1 MKTSSQKNLLAL
13 AAALALSGAAQAAV
27 FVANLE
33 GAQEVPPNASPG
45 TGSATLLVND
55 ATLAFTLTGSYSGL
69 LADVTAAHIHAPAL
83 PGVNAGVIVPLAH
96 TGGTAGTLS
105 GAGVLTAEQFG
116 WIQGGLAY
124 VNVHTGQLPGG
135 EIRGQ
140 LVVPEPG
147 TYAVMAGLGL
157 CAFAAYRRFRRS

>member
-1 MKTSSQKNLLAL
+1 MKTSSQKTLLAL
-13 AAALALSGAAQAAV
+13 MAALALSGAAQAAV
-27 FVANLE
+27 FVATLE
-33 GAQEVPPNASPG
+33 GTQEVPPNASPG

-69 LADVTAAHIHAPAL
+69 TAPATAAHIHAPAP
-83 PGVNAGVIVPLAH
+83 PGVNAGVIVPLTH

-105 GAGVLTAEQFG
+105 GAGTLTAVQFG
-116 WIQGGLAY
+116 WIQDGLAY
-124 VNVHTGQLPGG
+124 VNVHNSQFPGG

-147 TYAVMAGLGL
+147 TYALMAGLGL
-157 CAFAAYRRFRRS
+157 CAFAAYRRFQRS